1 VRQLSA
7 ADGWQLFLETP
18 NAPNQVAGLGIYDP
32 STAPTGRVTFEA
44 VLQHVESRLPL
55 APPFR
60 RSLLK
65 VPFGLDEPYWIEDGR
80 FDLEYHVRHTALPR
94 PGTWKQLATQVAR
107 LHAQRLDLSRPPWE
121 IYMIEGI
128 DGMEG
133 VPSGSFAVLVKLHH
147 AAIDGVA
154 GNELL
159 TAIHDHS
166 PKPDETELEDPW
178 KPEATP
184 SDWQLLALAGTHN
197 LLLPVRIGR
206 VMARQ
211 VPALREARLS
221 IRRRTRPYDDVKL
234 PGMSIPNTRFGGRVS
249 PHRVIEYRAWP
260 LSRVRAI
267 KAAVEGATVNDV
279 ALAICGGSLRRY
291 LAEKDELP
299 DRTLVS
305 IVPVSIRTEEELQTG
320 GNRIRVMRTAL
331 YTDVADPVERLRAI
345 RAMTA
350 RAKAVR
356 VGVPAQVLAGISE
369 EMPGRI
375 IGAAQR
381 ATVNMTTRLGT
392 AMGANT
398 TVTNVPGPRE
408 PLYLCGAQ
416 EVAIVGAGPVID
428 GMGIIHIASS
438 YRDDFSISVTA
449 CREMLPDPET
459 YGFCMQH
466 AFEELFE
473 RATA

>member
-1 VRQLSA
+1 
-7 ADGWQLFLETP
+7 
-18 NAPNQVAGLGIYDP
+18 
-32 STAPTGRVTFEA
+32 
-44 VLQHVESRLPL
+44 
-55 APPFR
+55 
-60 RSLLK
+60 
-65 VPFGLDEPYWIEDGR
+65 
-80 FDLEYHVRHTALPR
+80 
-94 PGTWKQLATQVAR
+94 
-107 LHAQRLDLSRPPWE
+107 
-121 IYMIEGI
+121 
-128 DGMEG
+128 
-133 VPSGSFAVLVKLHH
+133 
-147 AAIDGVA
+147 
-154 GNELL
+154 
-159 TAIHDHS
+159 
-166 PKPDETELEDPW
+166 
-178 KPEATP
+178 
-184 SDWQLLALAGTHN
+184 
-197 LLLPVRIGR
+197 
-206 VMARQ
+206 MARQ
-211 VPALREARLS
+211 VPALREARS
-221 IRRRTRPYDDVKL
+221 SVRRRTRPYDDVKL

-331 YTDVADPVERLRAI
+331 YTDVADPVERLAAI

-381 ATVNMTTRLGT
+381 ATMNMTTRLGT

-428 GMGIIHIASS
+428 GMGIIHLASS
-438 YRDDFSISVTA
+438 YCDDFSISVTA

-459 YGFCMQH
+459 YGDCMHH
-466 AFEELFE
+466 AFEELFD
-473 RATA
+473 RATS